1 MSCYSVQKLRIC
13 LLVLP
18 CLMCLSLLAC
28 VITDSLIEQKPVT
41 RQRIYSFPK
50 GILAK
55 VAVMPF
61 YPRLT
66 ALREQRQQSVVPS
79 DAADLVS
86 RFVTEALIARGV
98 DVVAPSDFEAA
109 FLAEGV
115 VAPRLDSKAAGQL
128 AAKDFGASA
137 VLLGELT
144 RYRER
149 SGGTHPAS
157 VAFEMTLYTAP
168 GGERVWVSLFDETQQ
183 ALSENLMN
191 ARRYPQ
197 GGARW
202 LSAAELARW
211 GAEAAIEAL
220 PERR

>member
-28 VITDSLIEQKPVT
+28 VITDPFIEQKPVT

-66 ALREQRQQSVVPS
+66 ASREQRQQSVVPS

-115 VAPRLDSKAAGQL
+115 AAPRLDSKAAGQL

-149 SGGTHPAS
+149 SGGTHAAS

-168 GGERVWVSLFDETQQ
+168 CGERVWVSLFDETQQ
-183 ALSENLMN
+183 PLSANVFD
-191 ARRYPQ
+191 RPSYP
-197 GGARW
+197 GRGTRW

-211 GAEAAIEAL
+211 GAETAL
-220 PERR
+220 AELPDR